1 MKRVGQEIFSS
12 SLEQDFKVA
21 ESDFTRTRKLSFSNT
36 LLFMMN
42 LLTKSLS
49 IEIENFVSHLRQNCG
64 LTSCKSFTKS
74 AFVQCRK
81 KIQPGVFKKLSSI
94 LVEEF
99 YTDNDLAI
107 KLWNGFRLLA
117 VDGSTITL
125 PFTKELQQRY
135 GLTKNQTNTGVIQ
148 ARVSVLY
155 DVLNHYVLDGVLSTK
170 QIGERV
176 LALKHLVKSKAK
188 DLIIYD
194 RGYPSYDFIDNHQ
207 RKGIDYLMRVKV
219 SFSGVTKAFIAS
231 GRTCQIVEIYPGKD
245 VDTSTKQY
253 DKNTPIKV
261 RLIRV
266 DLPSGEIELLMTS
279 LIDNKKYR
287 YNMFKELYFKRW
299 KVETFY
305 DELKNKLKVE
315 YFSGY
320 SHQSILQDFHAAIF
334 ISNVQTLIV
343 SDLEQEIKQ
352 ITKNRKLDYK
362 VNNNLSYGFLKN
374 KIITLFFS
382 NTNTHQVVDQLK
394 ILFKRELVPVRPNRS
409 NKRNVGK
416 YRRREKPK
424 VTKNQKDTM

>member
-81 KIQPGVFKKLSSI
+81 KIQPGVFKRLSSI

-99 YTDNDLAI
+99 YTDNDFAI

-155 DVLNHYVLDGVLSTK
+155 DVLNHYGLDGVLSTK

-176 LALKHLVKSKAK
+176 LALKHLV
-188 DLIIYD
+188 
-194 RGYPSYDFIDNHQ
+194 
-207 RKGIDYLMRVKV
+207 
-219 SFSGVTKAFIAS
+219 
-231 GRTCQIVEIYPGKD
+231 
-245 VDTSTKQY
+245 
-253 DKNTPIKV
+253 
-261 RLIRV
+261 
-266 DLPSGEIELLMTS
+266 
-279 LIDNKKYR
+279 
-287 YNMFKELYFKRW
+287 
-299 KVETFY
+299 
-305 DELKNKLKVE
+305 
-315 YFSGY
+315 
-320 SHQSILQDFHAAIF
+320 
-334 ISNVQTLIV
+334 
-343 SDLEQEIKQ
+343 
-352 ITKNRKLDYK
+352 
-362 VNNNLSYGFLKN
+362 
-374 KIITLFFS
+374 
-382 NTNTHQVVDQLK
+382 
-394 ILFKRELVPVRPNRS
+394 
-409 NKRNVGK
+409 
-416 YRRREKPK
+416 
-424 VTKNQKDTM
+424 